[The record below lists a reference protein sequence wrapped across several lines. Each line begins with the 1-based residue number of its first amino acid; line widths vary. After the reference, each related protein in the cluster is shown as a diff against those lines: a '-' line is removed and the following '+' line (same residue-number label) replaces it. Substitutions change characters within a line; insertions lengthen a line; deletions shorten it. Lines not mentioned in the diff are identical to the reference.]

1 MQSKRGELDYKSMT
15 DEQLVDMFKRGDEI
29 AAAEIYT
36 RYKNTVRLKSRPYFI
51 LGADRDDIVQ
61 EGMIGLFKAMR
72 DYSPDK
78 QTVFH
83 TFAELCITRQ
93 IITAIQNATRQK
105 HAPLNSYISLSRP
118 LQNDDPDRQL
128 IDVLPAHGKSNPE
141 ELVISMETFESM
153 ISFIKSDLTPLEYDT
168 LALFMEGRSCQQI
181 ADKLGCGT
189 KSVDNALQRIKRK
202 VQKQMNEQ
210 GE

>member
-1 MQSKRGELDYKSMT
+1 
-15 DEQLVDMFKRGDEI
+15 
-29 AAAEIYT
+29 
-36 RYKNTVRLKSRPYFI
+36 
-51 LGADRDDIVQ
+51 
-61 EGMIGLFKAMR
+61 MIGLFKAMR

-168 LALFMEGRSCQQI
+168 LALFMEGRSYQQI

-202 VQKQMNEQ
+202 VQKHMNEQ